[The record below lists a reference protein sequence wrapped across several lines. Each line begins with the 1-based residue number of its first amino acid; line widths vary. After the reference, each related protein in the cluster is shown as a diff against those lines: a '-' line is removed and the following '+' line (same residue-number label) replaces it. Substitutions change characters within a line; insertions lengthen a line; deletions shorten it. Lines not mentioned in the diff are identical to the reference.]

1 MFRTYFDQSGHNL
14 AQAARSAEGRQDR
27 VMTVLRQMS
36 TFLACGAVLAAAG
49 PAVAAAPGIT
59 QIVRG
64 PVAYRLTGYQDARKT
79 TSLGDYRYAIVFKLN
94 RDPQAHLPDTAE
106 EQGRGVTRGRF
117 ALDGYDIDLAHLYSP
132 THPPVGKANCYL
144 GYVDDENPS
153 WLRKEGRKRLG
164 TTVSVRLQPLDKHA
178 DGKSD
183 FGPRRIRHPHLQQAD
198 VSLKSAAAKRSLA
211 KIGC

>member
-1 MFRTYFDQSGHNL
+1 
-14 AQAARSAEGRQDR
+14 
-27 VMTVLRQMS
+27 MTTLRQMS
-36 TFLACGAVLAAAG
+36 VLLACGAALGAAG
-49 PAVAAAPGIT
+49 PAVAAAPGTT

-64 PVAYRLTGYQDARKT
+64 PVAYRLSGYQDAPST

-94 RDPQAHLPDTAE
+94 RDPQARLPDTAE
-106 EQGRGVTRGRF
+106 EQNRGVTRGRF
-117 ALDGYDIDLAHLYSP
+117 ALDGYDVDIAHLYP
-132 THPPVGKANCYL
+132 AKHAPVGKANCYL

-153 WLRKEGRKRLG
+153 WLHKEGRKRLG
-164 TTVSVRLQPLDKHA
+164 TTVSVTLQPLDKHA

-183 FGPRRIRHPHLQQAD
+183 YGPRRVRHPHLQQAD